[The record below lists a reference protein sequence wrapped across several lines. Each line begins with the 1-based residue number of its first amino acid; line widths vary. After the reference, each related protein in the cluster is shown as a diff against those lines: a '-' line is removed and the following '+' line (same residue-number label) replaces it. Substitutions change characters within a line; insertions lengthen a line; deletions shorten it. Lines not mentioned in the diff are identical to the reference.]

1 MKIKEI
7 QEIIANFENSS
18 LQTLEL
24 ELDGFKL
31 KLSKLKEPLP
41 TQPETHVITT
51 SQPITNTKESEQ
63 NKGSQQDLT
72 QTIVKSPLVGTY
84 YASPSP
90 DQKPYIEPGSAV
102 KKGQVLCIIEAMK
115 IMNEIT
121 SPVDGFVHEILV
133 KNGDIIQYDQVLVTI
148 GERHAK

>member
-7 QEIIANFENSS
+7 QEIIENFENSS
-18 LQTLEL
+18 LQTLEM
-24 ELDGFKL
+24 ELDTFKL
-31 KLSKLKEPLP
+31 KLSKLKDPLP
-41 TQPETHVITT
+41 KEPVVQQVVQ
-51 SQPITNTKESEQ
+51 SQAPQNVNTEVPKEPS
-63 NKGSQQDLT
+63 KDLT

-90 DQKPYIEPGSAV
+90 DQKPFIEEGAAV

-121 SPVDGFVHEILV
+121 SPADGFIQTVHV

-148 GERHAK
+148 GERYAK